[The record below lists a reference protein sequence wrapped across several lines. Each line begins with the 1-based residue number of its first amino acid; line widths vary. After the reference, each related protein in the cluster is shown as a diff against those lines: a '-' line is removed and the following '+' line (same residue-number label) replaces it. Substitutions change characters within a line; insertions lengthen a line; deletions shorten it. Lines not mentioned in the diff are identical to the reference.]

1 MKITMKLRK
10 TMSVLLC
17 VLMLSSLFAPCVSA
31 SEDWIDRNNLFTDRM
46 ITAESMYHLVGGV
59 TERQVTFNNA
69 AKSNQIKGFVLE
81 VDINDANTYVKAM
94 YNDGNPDN
102 IKRTTVRDQASIFEN
117 KFGHNVVAAVN
128 GGRYDTSNGA
138 PAGAF
143 AMNGTVYQGSW
154 NYPYFAI
161 LKDGTPVVRY
171 GDVPMD
177 DVAEAVSGMEMLLV
191 NGQFTGVSD
200 NNVHPRTAVG
210 IRADG
215 SLVFFMADGRQQPES
230 CGMIYAELAQ
240 TMKALG
246 AVNAMALDGGGST
259 TVLTQRESSDS
270 LELRNKPSY
279 GTERTVGTSLMI
291 CTTAEP
297 TGEFDHVAFSKDKI
311 FCAPNTPVSFEVY
324 GADKYGFRADMPSGG
339 YLELE
344 DTSLG
349 RLSGT
354 TFVSS
359 SKTGTTNIN
368 YILDGEVVATLSVE
382 VSGEADDL
390 ITQAFKRISQAF
402 ANIFNLIRTF
412 FEKIAEKLGMQ

>member
-10 TMSVLLC
+10 SMSVLLC

-31 SEDWIDRNNLFTDRM
+31 SAEWIDENKLFTDRM

-69 AKSNQIKGFVLE
+69 AKSNQIKGFALE
-81 VDINDANTYVKAM
+81 VDINDPNTFIKAM
-94 YNDGNPDN
+94 YNDGDLDEF
-102 IKRTTVRDQASIFEN
+102 KRTTVADQAAFAES
-117 KFGHNVVAAVN
+117 KFGYNVVAAVN
-128 GGRYDTSNGA
+128 GGRYNTTTGE

-143 AMNGTVYQGSW
+143 AMNGTVLQGSW
-154 NYPYFAI
+154 GYPYFAI

-191 NGQFTGVSD
+191 NGQFTGVDD

-215 SLVFFMADGRQQPES
+215 SLVFFVADGRQQPET
-230 CGMIYAELAQ
+230 CGMVYAELAQ

-246 AVNAMALDGGGST
+246 AVNAMALDGGGSST
-259 TVLTQRESSDS
+259 ILTQRESSDT
-270 LELRNKPSY
+270 LTLRNKPSY
-279 GTERTVGTSLMI
+279 GFERTVGTALMI

-311 FCAPNTPVSFEVY
+311 FCAPNTPVSFDVY
-324 GADKYGFRADMPSGG
+324 GADKYGFKTDMPSGG

-349 RLSGT
+349 RLSGK
-354 TFVSS
+354 TFFSS

-368 YILDGEVVATLSVE
+368 YIFDGEVVATLSVE

-390 ITQAFKRISQAF
+390 ITQAFKRLTQAF

-412 FEKIAEKLGMQ
+412 FEKIAEKTGLQ

>member
-69 AKSNQIKGFVLE
+69 AKSNQIKGFALE
-81 VDINDANTYVKAM
+81 VDINDPNTFIKAM
-94 YNDGNPDN
+94 YNDGDLDEF
-102 IKRTTVRDQASIFEN
+102 KRTTVADQAAFAESR
-117 KFGHNVVAAVN
+117 FGYNVVAAVN
-128 GGRYDTSNGA
+128 GGRYNTTTGE

-143 AMNGTVYQGSW
+143 AMNGTVHQGTW

-191 NGQFTGVSD
+191 NGQFTGVDD

-215 SLVFFMADGRQQPES
+215 SLVFFVADGRQQPET
-230 CGMIYAELAQ
+230 CGMVYAELAQ

-246 AVNAMALDGGGST
+246 AVNAMALDGGGSST
-259 TVLTQRESSDS
+259 ILTQRESSDT
-270 LELRNKPSY
+270 LTLRNKPSY
-279 GTERTVGTSLMI
+279 GFERTVGTSLMI

-297 TGEFDHVAFSKDKI
+297 TGEFDHVAFSTDKI
-311 FCAPNTPVSFEVY
+311 FCAPNTPVSFDVY
-324 GADKYGFRADMPSGG
+324 GADKYGFKTDMPVGG

-344 DTSLG
+344 DESLG
-349 RLSGT
+349 RISGK
-354 TFVSS
+354 TFYSS

-368 YILDGEVVATLSVE
+368 YIVDGEVVATLSVE
-382 VSGEADDL
+382 VSSEADDL